1 MAKFEIQLTAEEIN
15 RRLLEADEK
24 HGASYFDPASNT
36 MLYFATKE
44 TKEEWLSTG
53 NSELVIDEAVMNFTG
68 TMYQVKVQS
77 EMPSKNMYFTT
88 LADKAEI
95 TVSLTSQKKGITD
108 TSYQD
113 FIEDYSVSVYVD
125 KGSTGSFTPLI
136 LDQFVMSG
144 NSFTFDVRKA
154 LATGAN
160 RVRVVAIGSESNGE
174 AQGSEMFIV
183 NLTSMYLAPSNFTWY
198 KPFVEGETYALGGVN
213 IGGNLPKVLKIKVSK
228 EGYERLYEVNIGSN
242 IYTTTAYVFNGM
254 EFPEA
259 GTGVYNVEMWL
270 DANGLE
276 SDHLSYNIICV
287 AAADKFTAQLVAI
300 GNPAKTVFNFS
311 DNELFQYCIYNGGTA
326 TGTPHI
332 KVAYIVNTNPTTIID
347 EDLVDVATASPL
359 TYTASLEIEMEDE
372 SAALSLETFMN
383 YGNEQMI
390 VYPVDNSKSYPATTG
405 AVFYL
410 NPSARNN
417 AQENRE
423 KIVNSINRAQIDATF
438 TRMAWTDGTDG
449 WTTDEEGRKCLR
461 LPAGCTMEM
470 DYSPLASVSR
480 KTIEFVYKV
489 KNAADYDEP
498 IISICSDVEDPQFR
512 GIKIT
517 PKNIL
522 LHSRDLNVNDSLQ
535 DYNTTDEET
544 LHILVTI
551 IPNYKTNYG
560 NLAQI
565 YCNGD
570 KVRSFSFETA
580 DRWDVA
586 ANVKVGSETA
596 DVFLYKMRVY
606 DRGFESYDALK
617 NYINSLPSTKE
628 KEEAKMKIE
637 APLDDSYKLS
647 YDECVKNGLNTMVI
661 EILDQDQT
669 VPSIANPSAKQCNLW
684 VKVHNPMDGELDAD
698 FARFFSGE
706 MIENQTIEGQGTT
719 AMTYARWNFRWKL
732 GEEYNKR
739 RITAKKNFASSMHSH
754 KMGATRLFNDLHRRI
769 VGANDADARV
779 AVYQYPVYGF
789 QKVLVEGTTD
799 QYVYEPIGLYTIG
812 PDKGDKPTF
821 GYNNKAFKNTLI
833 HMEGTDHTPKGVGFD
848 YPYDELGYSGAS
860 EALGAINASGSV
872 VAAWEVGAAGDYDPK
887 DNPTEVKT
895 MLDAEFASAYNIVER
910 NSTYILG
917 VTETLE
923 EINADIADWQAR
935 RDAEDRSF
943 ADLEFFTDGVY
954 DLYFYNTRT
963 QRYEARGIN
972 MLVDLGLS
980 SDMVNAMSLDEKTE
994 LFKTKRRERFVAL
1007 WENYWD
1013 KNDSIFHYTFM
1024 LVFGA
1029 TDNFKKNT
1037 YPYKFK
1043 AVSEGGKWRWR
1054 SDDLDTL
1061 FDINNQGLA
1070 AKIYSI
1076 LVGDKTSTG
1085 SGSIYRG
1092 DTSVFWTLI
1101 RECFGIEIKAMV
1113 HSIFNAMVEMCPSA
1127 YGKNT
1132 LEKLV
1137 GCIRYYFWDK
1147 AQAYFPASAYSKDAE
1162 WTYEDTWAAGLY
1174 KEVNPLQQSLGG
1186 HKEAEIDWVTMRI
1199 LFCAMFFNY
1208 GPFGAVNDSFSDTST
1223 GQIAYGG
1230 AGAKKYL
1237 ITMAC
1242 DGNPTILR
1250 GQSELVTFGDR
1261 VKAGETIELTV
1272 PNSSGADTRIYIQGV
1287 DWMSDIGDLSDL
1299 QVSADNPQLSV
1310 ASKRLQRLKLG
1321 DEDASKVTTNVQA
1334 LNFGDCP
1341 SMMIVDARNAKSL
1354 TGSIDLSKMPR
1365 LMEAYFGGTGVK
1377 AVNVPNGSKI
1387 AVLELGEETTQ
1398 ISLMNLKFM
1407 AADSFREYEA
1417 ELESTG
1423 KYYATNQGVGNKCT
1437 YAVTSDTNVAG
1448 GLVINLKDVNSITI
1462 SGKGGNTPR
1471 LWCFLDANDII
1482 LSCAAEQ
1489 ASATN
1494 LKLTIPN
1501 NAVKC
1506 IVQFMSSTAYKIV
1519 INEGVKG
1526 GFKYTS
1532 LPKLEFLRIENCSQL
1547 NPFQMLKSIY
1557 NTDGNV
1563 IRDIRIIGF
1572 DVEGDA
1578 SDVTMIANLAND
1590 LDKDGNPHI
1599 YNGIDADGKPID
1611 NSHPVIEGR
1620 LSINGNIYEED
1631 YNALKAVFANLA
1643 MEFLG
1648 FYVSFKD
1655 PEVLRILLEKITT
1668 DDGVG
1673 LTIEDVAKVTTISN
1687 WFKNNTSIE
1696 SFDELAKFTSLTT
1709 LENANVAFYGCSNL
1723 KSIDLRNIV
1732 KMNSSN
1738 SEDSYGAFNKCSAL
1752 ESIGDTSGIQRLS
1765 HNAFKNC
1772 ASLKGPLSFPALT
1785 EIKNGCFYASGIVGI
1800 ESLGTATELR
1810 GTEDSW
1816 GATGVFTNCVDLEY
1830 VRDAKKIAKIGN
1842 ATFSGC
1848 TKLSEVG
1855 VDWSIVITIGS
1866 NAFYNCTSLE
1876 FDELN
1881 LHSLTSLAQY
1891 AFGGVKIKKLS
1902 LGKVTTLPSGNY
1914 KNAFGFDATYLEE
1927 VILPNTLTV
1936 IPSDAFYLC
1945 ESLSVASLPDTIT
1958 SIGNRAF
1965 YGCSALSDVLLT
1977 NVATISETAFRD
1989 CGLVNVNLP
1998 SVTTMGSYAFRNNK
2012 QMQHLSIGDKVTSIG
2027 SYCFYDNTALVDII
2041 IGATAPPTLVD
2052 KYALGNT
2059 NNCQIYVPAASIPSY
2074 AEASNWSAC
2083 ASRLAPLEDHE
2094 DGGYVKFADS
2104 AVEAIC
2110 VANWDTNK
2118 SGYMSKN
2125 ECAAVKDTGGAFQ
2138 NKSEIISFNEFE
2150 NFTGVELIGSTNY
2163 ETEGTARF
2171 INCTNLE
2178 SIRLPKS
2185 LKTIKG
2191 YSFKGCSKLKTNSLP
2206 VSLTYIGNNAF
2217 IGCDL
2222 DGLIVDVPN
2231 LTTLGNG
2238 AFAQTNIVRVENVG
2252 SITVVGTSTG
2262 NHESNGIFRACK
2274 ELEFVRLPSTVTY
2287 LGVSTFYKCSA
2298 LKEIVCEATT
2308 PPTLYATQVFEGTHT
2323 ELAIYVPDE
2332 AVDTYKTATNW
2343 SQYASRIKPLSEY
2356 TE

>member
-24 HGASYFDPASNT
+24 HGASYFDAASNT

-88 LADKAEI
+88 QADKAEI
-95 TVSLTSQKKGITD
+95 TVSFLSQKKGITD
-108 TSYQD
+108 VSWQD
-113 FIEDYSVSVYVD
+113 IVEDYNVSVYVD
-125 KGSTGSFTPLI
+125 KGGTGTFTPLI
-136 LDQFVMSG
+136 VDQFVISG
-144 NSFTFDVRKA
+144 NTFTFDVKKA

-160 RVRVVAIGSESNGE
+160 RVRVVAVGTESADK

-198 KPFVEGETYALGGVN
+198 KPFVEGETYSLGGVN
-213 IGGNLPKVLKIKVSK
+213 IGGNLNKVLKIKVSK

-242 IYTTTAYVFNGM
+242 IYTTTAYVFNGL

-276 SDHLSYNIICV
+276 SDHLSYNIIFV
-287 AAADKFTAQLVAI
+287 SQADRFTAQLVAI

-372 SAALSLETFMN
+372 SAALSLETFMT

-410 NPSARNN
+410 NPSSRNN

-423 KIVNSINRAQIDATF
+423 KIVNSINGAQIDATF

-470 DYSPLASVSR
+470 DYSPLASVSQ
-480 KTIEFVYKV
+480 KTIEVVYKV

-498 IISICSDVEDPQFR
+498 IFSICSDVEDPQFR
-512 GIKIT
+512 GIIIR

-522 LHSRDLNVNDSLQ
+522 VHSRDLNVNDSLQ

-580 DRWDVA
+580 DRWDTPA
-586 ANVKVGSETA
+586 KVRFGSMTA
-596 DVFLYKMRVY
+596 DTYWYKFRDY
-606 DRGFESYDALK
+606 NRGFETSDAAK
-617 NYINSLPSTKE
+617 NAVNAQPNAKA
-628 KEEAKMKIE
+628 KEEMKARLE
-637 APLDDSYKLS
+637 APLDDSYNLS

-684 VKVHNPMDGELDAD
+684 VKVHNPMDGELDED

-887 DNPTEVKT
+887 DNPTEVKA

-923 EINADIADWQAR
+923 EMNADIADWQAR

-954 DLYFYNTRT
+954 DLYFYNTKT
-963 QRYEARGIN
+963 QRYESRGIN
-972 MLVDLGLS
+972 MLDDLHIGVDG
-980 SDMVNAMSLDEKTE
+980 MSLEEKTE

-1024 LVFGA
+1024 LLLGA
-1029 TDNFKKNT
+1029 TDNYKKNT

-1186 HKEAEIDWVTMRI
+1186 HKEAEIDWVTMRM

-1341 SMMIVDARNAKSL
+1341 SMMIVDARNASSL
-1354 TGSIDLSKMPR
+1354 TGTIDLSKMPR

-1407 AADSFREYEA
+1407 
-1417 ELESTG
+1417 
-1423 KYYATNQGVGNKCT
+1423 
-1437 YAVTSDTNVAG
+1437 
-1448 GLVINLKDVNSITI
+1448 
-1462 SGKGGNTPR
+1462 
-1471 LWCFLDANDII
+1471 DI
-1482 LSCAAEQ
+1482 E
-1489 ASATN
+1489 
-1494 LKLTIPN
+1494 
-1501 NAVKC
+1501 
-1506 IVQFMSSTAYKIV
+1506 
-1519 INEGVKG
+1519 

-1557 NTDGNV
+1557 NTDGNI

-1572 DVEGDA
+1572 DVDGDA

-1599 YNGIDADGKPID
+1599 YNGIDAEGKPMD

-1655 PEVLRILLEKITT
+1655 PEVLRVLLEKITT
-1668 DDGVG
+1668 YDGVG
-1673 LTIEDVAKVTTISN
+1673 LTKEDIEGVTSIGTWFNGNTTIETFDELNRFAKVKVLSTNAFRKCANLKSVSLDNITEVGSGCFYESGLSGDIYAPNALTVKHKSFRGTKITSFVSPTLKTSVGGYFEDYGSQGSFSDCASLRILDVPSLENMTTQFCYACSSLVSVNSPSVKAIDERAFMNATKLESINLENVTTIGPGAFIGCSSLN
-1687 WFKNNTSIE
+1687 VDLVLPKLTSLGAKAFRYSGIKSISAPLVTKIVNILN
-1696 SFDELAKFTSLTT
+1696 SFDYDHGTFKQCTQLERAYLPAVTIIEG
-1709 LENANVAFYGCSNL
+1709 ENAFY
-1723 KSIDLRNIV
+1723 
-1732 KMNSSN
+1732 
-1738 SEDSYGAFNKCSAL
+1738 
-1752 ESIGDTSGIQRLS
+1752 
-1765 HNAFKNC
+1765 
-1772 ASLKGPLSFPALT
+1772 
-1785 EIKNGCFYASGIVGI
+1785 
-1800 ESLGTATELR
+1800 
-1810 GTEDSW
+1810 
-1816 GATGVFTNCVDLEY
+1816 
-1830 VRDAKKIAKIGN
+1830 
-1842 ATFSGC
+1842 GC
-1848 TKLSEVG
+1848 TKLSDITLDWQNLTTLGGGTFNGCSLLSFDVLRTPSLVTLGGNAFNG
-1855 VDWSIVITIGS
+1855 VTIKKWLDMGKITSLTLAGAKKAALEELVIPQTVTTIGA
-1866 NAFYNCTSLE
+1866 NVLE
-1876 FDELN
+1876 N
-1881 LHSLTSLAQY
+1881 LTALTSLVVELPNLATIGNY
-1891 AFGGVKIKKLS
+1891 AFKASAVTEVKDLGVITALGAEVFMNCTKLRY
-1902 LGKVTTLPSGNY
+1902 VVLP
-1914 KNAFGFDATYLEE
+1914 E
-1927 VILPNTLTV
+1927 TLT
-1936 IPSDAFYLC
+1936 
-1945 ESLSVASLPDTIT
+1945 
-1958 SIGNRAF
+1958 SI
-1965 YGCSALSDVLLT
+1965 ST
-1977 NVATISETAFRD
+1977 
-1989 CGLVNVNLP
+1989 
-1998 SVTTMGSYAFRNNK
+1998 
-2012 QMQHLSIGDKVTSIG
+2012 KV
-2027 SYCFYDNTALVDII
+2027 FQ
-2041 IGATAPPTLVD
+2041 GATALEYILLRSITPPTL
-2052 KYALGNT
+2052 ASTTAFTST
-2059 NNCQIYVPAASIPSY
+2059 NECPLIVPAASIPSY
-2074 AEASNWSAC
+2074 AEASNWSAY

-2094 DGGYVKFADS
+2094 DGGYVPFADK

-2110 VANWDTNK
+2110 VANWDINK

-2125 ECAAVKDTGGAFQ
+2125 ECAAVTATVFGTWFKGNTEITSFDEFQ
-2138 NKSEIISFNEFE
+2138 Y
-2150 NFTGVELIGSTNY
+2150 FTGVTSTVRDAFGQCTSLKKLTLPSTLIIIGEQSIIDVPIEEL
-2163 ETEGTARF
+2163 
-2171 INCTNLE
+2171 NLE
-2178 SIRLPKS
+2178 NIQEIKNFGLTRVNI
-2185 LKTIKG
+2185 KT
-2191 YSFKGCSKLKTNSLP
+2191 F
-2206 VSLTYIGNNAF
+2206 NA
-2217 IGCDL
+2217 
-2222 DGLIVDVPN
+2222 PN
-2231 LTTLGNG
+2231 LTKADLGILNQCPYLESVENLGNITKIGGSTTFQLATLGSNPNLKSIRFPDSLVTIDWSVG
-2238 AFAQTNIVRVENVG
+2238 ADCNALEYVYFGPNIT
-2252 SITVVGTSTG
+2252 SIGDYMMYIIEGATAVHLDV
-2262 NHESNGIFRACK
+2262 IMM
-2274 ELEFVRLPSTVTY
+2274 P
-2287 LGVSTFYKCSA
+2287 
-2298 LKEIVCEATT
+2298 TT
-2308 PPTLYATQVFEGTHT
+2308 PPAVSASTSLFYRRTDLT
-2323 ELAIYVPDE
+2323 IYVPDE
-2332 AVDTYKTATNW
+2332 SVDAYKDATYWTVLADK
-2343 SQYASRIKPLSEY
+2343 IKPLSEY
-2356 TE
+2356 NG